1 LRGSSKPPERLNGLQ
16 RTHRL
21 LIAAAL
27 VAGLWGLRTG
37 LPLGV
42 GLHFLGAA
50 CLYLLF
56 GAPRALL
63 GLALAAALAALLG
76 GTPISGLPWA
86 WLANGAL
93 PVAVV
98 WGVHRAVARFA
109 PANPFCYV
117 FCIAFAGAGFSM
129 IASLAL
135 HELAGAAVEP
145 FVALG
150 LMMSFGEAFLT
161 GMLVTILVV
170 YRRDWVVT
178 FDDARWLAPR
188 A

>member
-1 LRGSSKPPERLNGLQ
+1 VHGTDRPDAPLSRVEQL
-16 RTHRL
+16 HRL

-27 VAGLWGLRTG
+27 VAALWGLRTR
-37 LPLGV
+37 LPLGM

-50 CLYLLF
+50 GLYLLF

-63 GLALAAALAALLG
+63 GLALAAPLAALLG
-76 GTPISGLPWA
+76 GTPLGDVPWA
-86 WLANGAL
+86 WLADGAL
-93 PVAVV
+93 PVAVIWV
-98 WGVHRAVARFA
+98 VHRAVLRFA

-117 FCIAFAGAGFSM
+117 FGVAFAGSGLSM

-135 HELAGAAVEP
+135 HGMTGAGVEP

-150 LMMSFGEAFLT
+150 LMMGFGEAFLT

-170 YRRDWVVT
+170 YRRDWVAT

>member
-1 LRGSSKPPERLNGLQ
+1 MRAAGGPDEAPSGLERL
-16 RTHRL
+16 HRL

-27 VAGLWGLRTG
+27 VAALWGLRAG
-37 LPLGV
+37 LPLGM

-50 CLYLLF
+50 GLYLLF
-56 GAPRALL
+56 GAPRALV
-63 GLALAAALAALLG
+63 GLALAAPLAALLG
-76 GTPISGLPWA
+76 TTPLGAVPWS
-86 WLANGAL
+86 WLADGAL

-98 WGVHRAVARFA
+98 WAIHRAVLRYA
-109 PANPFCYV
+109 PVNPFFYV
-117 FCIAFAGAGFSM
+117 FGVAFAGAGLSM

-135 HELAGAAVEP
+135 HALTGVRVEP

-150 LMMSFGEAFLT
+150 LMMGFGEAFLT

-170 YRRDWVVT
+170 YRRDWVAT

-188 A
+188 T

>member
-1 LRGSSKPPERLNGLQ
+1 LSIARGTPDRLR

-21 LIAAAL
+21 LIATAL
-27 VAGLWGLRTG
+27 VAALWGVRTG

-50 CLYLLF
+50 MLYLLF
-56 GAPRALL
+56 GAPRALV
-63 GLALAAALAALLG
+63 GLALAALLAALLG
-76 GTPISGLPWA
+76 GTPLVGLPWA
-86 WLANGAL
+86 WLANGAV

-98 WGVHRAVARFA
+98 WSVYRLVTRLA
-109 PANPFCYV
+109 PPNPFIYV
-117 FCIAFAGAGFSM
+117 FCVAFAGAGLSM

-135 HELAGAAVEP
+135 HGAAGAGVEP

-150 LMMSFGEAFLT
+150 LMMGFGEAFLT

-170 YRRDWVVT
+170 YRRDWVAT

-188 A
+188 T

>member
-1 LRGSSKPPERLNGLQ
+1 MIA

-27 VAGLWGLRTG
+27 VAALWGVRTT
-37 LPLGV
+37 LPPGA

-50 CLYLLF
+50 ALYLLF
-56 GAPRALL
+56 GAPRALA

-76 GTPISGLPWA
+76 GMPLRDVPGIWLVSAA
-86 WLANGAL
+86 W
-93 PVAVV
+93 PVAVA
-98 WGVHRAVARFA
+98 WGVHRAVTRLA
-109 PANPFCYV
+109 PPNPFCYLFGV
-117 FCIAFAGAGFSM
+117 AFAGAGLSM

-135 HELAGAAVEP
+135 RGAAGAGIEP

-150 LMMSFGEAFLT
+150 LMMGFGEAFLT
-161 GMLVTILVV
+161 GMLVTLFVV
-170 YRRDWVVT
+170 YRRDWVET
-178 FDDARWLAPR
+178 FDDARWIAPR

>member
-1 LRGSSKPPERLNGLQ
+1 LSSSSRARERPDRLR

-27 VAGLWGLRTG
+27 VAALWGVRTG
-37 LPLGV
+37 LPPGV

-50 CLYLLF
+50 GLYLLF

-63 GLALAAALAALLG
+63 GVALAAALAALLG
-76 GTPISGLPWA
+76 GTPLGALPWA

-98 WGVHRAVARFA
+98 WSVHRAVTRFA

-117 FCIAFAGAGFSM
+117 FCVAFAGAGLSM

-135 HELAGAAVEP
+135 HAAAGAGIEP

-150 LMMSFGEAFLT
+150 LMMGFGEAFLT

-178 FDDARWLAPR
+178 FDDARWLARR

>member
-1 LRGSSKPPERLNGLQ
+1 MRATGGPDDTLSGLQ
-16 RTHRL
+16 RLHRL

-27 VAGLWGLRTG
+27 VAALWGLRTG
-37 LPLGV
+37 LPQGV

-50 CLYLLF
+50 GLYLLF

-63 GLALAAALAALLG
+63 GLALAAPLAALLG
-76 GTPISGLPWA
+76 GTPLGEAPWS
-86 WLANGAL
+86 WLADGAL
-93 PVAVV
+93 PVTVV
-98 WGVHRAVARFA
+98 WAMHRAILRTA
-109 PANPFCYV
+109 PVNPFFYV
-117 FCIAFAGAGFSM
+117 FGVAFAGAGLSM

-135 HELAGAAVEP
+135 HAVTGARVEP

-150 LMMSFGEAFLT
+150 LMMGFGEAFLT

-170 YRRDWVVT
+170 YRRDWVAT

>member
-1 LRGSSKPPERLNGLQ
+1 MRVARGMPDGYQ
-16 RTHRL
+16 RAHRL
-21 LIAAAL
+21 LVATAL
-27 VAGLWGLRTG
+27 VAALWGVRTG
-37 LPLGV
+37 LPVGV

-50 CLYLLF
+50 ALYLLF
-56 GAPRALL
+56 GTSRALV
-63 GLALAAALAALLG
+63 GLALAALLAALLG
-76 GTPISGLPWA
+76 GSPLGALPWV

-93 PVAVV
+93 PVIVA
-98 WGVHRAVARFA
+98 WGVHRLVARLA
-109 PANPFCYV
+109 PPNPFFYV
-117 FCIAFAGAGFSM
+117 FCVAFAGAGLSM

-135 HELAGAAVEP
+135 HGATAGGVEP

-150 LMMSFGEAFLT
+150 LMMGFGEAFLT

-170 YRRDWVVT
+170 YRRDWVAT

>member
-1 LRGSSKPPERLNGLQ
+1 LRGVPGTPERLQ
-16 RTHRL
+16 RAHRL

-37 LPLGV
+37 LPLGL

-50 CLYLLF
+50 GLYLLF
-56 GAPRALL
+56 GAPRALA
-63 GLALAAALAALLG
+63 GLALAALLAALLG
-76 GTPISGLPWA
+76 GGPLGELPWSWFA
-86 WLANGAL
+86 DGAV

-98 WGVHRAVARFA
+98 WGVHRAVVRLA
-109 PANPFCYV
+109 PANPFFYV
-117 FCIAFAGAGFSM
+117 FCVAFAGAGLSM
-129 IASLAL
+129 VASLAL
-135 HELAGAAVEP
+135 HGAAGAGVEP
-145 FVALG
+145 FVVLG
-150 LMMSFGEAFLT
+150 LMMGFGEAFLT

-170 YRRDWVVT
+170 YRRDWVET

>member
-1 LRGSSKPPERLNGLQ
+1 LRSSSRPPERLSELQ

-37 LPLGV
+37 LPTGV

-63 GLALAAALAALLG
+63 GLALAATLAALLG
-76 GTPISGLPWA
+76 GTPFGALPWA

-98 WGVHRAVARFA
+98 WGMHRAVARFA
-109 PANPFCYV
+109 PANPFFYV
-117 FCIAFAGAGFSM
+117 FCVAFAGAGLSM

-135 HELAGAAVEP
+135 HGAAGARVEP
-145 FVALG
+145 FVALS
-150 LMMSFGEAFLT
+150 LMMGFGEAFLT

>member
-1 LRGSSKPPERLNGLQ
+1 LRRTGGPDEAPSGLQ
-16 RTHRL
+16 RLHRL
-21 LIAAAL
+21 SIASAL
-27 VAGLWGLRTG
+27 VAALWGLRTG
-37 LPLGV
+37 LPQGM

-50 CLYLLF
+50 GLYLLF

-63 GLALAAALAALLG
+63 GLALAAPLAALLG
-76 GTPISGLPWA
+76 GAPLGDLPWS
-86 WLANGAL
+86 WLADGAL

-98 WGVHRAVARFA
+98 WAIHRAMLRTA
-109 PANPFCYV
+109 PVNPFFYV
-117 FCIAFAGAGFSM
+117 FGVAFAGAGLSM

-135 HELAGAAVEP
+135 HRLAGAEVEP

-150 LMMSFGEAFLT
+150 LMMGFGEAFLT

-188 A
+188 T

>member
-1 LRGSSKPPERLNGLQ
+1 LRGAGAPDAALSGLQ
-16 RTHRL
+16 RVHRL

-27 VAGLWGLRTG
+27 VAALWGLRTS
-37 LPLGV
+37 LPQGV

-50 CLYLLF
+50 ALYLLF

-63 GLALAAALAALLG
+63 GLALAAPLAALLG
-76 GTPISGLPWA
+76 GTPLGDLPWSWFA
-86 WLANGAL
+86 DGAL

-98 WGVHRAVARFA
+98 WAIHRTVLRTA
-109 PANPFCYV
+109 PVNPFFYV
-117 FCIAFAGAGFSM
+117 FGVAFAGAGLSM

-135 HELAGAAVEP
+135 HDVTGARVEP

-150 LMMSFGEAFLT
+150 LMMGFGEAFLT

-170 YRRDWVVT
+170 YRRDWVAT
-178 FDDARWLAPR
+178 FDDARWLARR